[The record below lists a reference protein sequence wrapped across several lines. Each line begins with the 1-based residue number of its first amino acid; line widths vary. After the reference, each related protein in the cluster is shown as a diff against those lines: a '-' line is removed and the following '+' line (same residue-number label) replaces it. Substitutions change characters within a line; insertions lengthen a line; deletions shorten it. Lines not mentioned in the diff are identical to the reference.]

1 MISYK
6 SYESR
11 SGKYVVKLTVI
22 PGKLCA
28 SKVTLRK
35 VKKQGVKKPKIEKKK
50 QYVKQVQ
57 LDISHSAM
65 RLRMWGAQR

>member
-11 SGKYVVKLTVI
+11 SGKYVVKTTII
-22 PGKLCA
+22 PGELFA

-50 QYVKQVQ
+50 QHVKQVQ
-57 LDISHSAM
+57 LDISRTNM
-65 RLRMWGAQR
+65 LLRMWGIPR

>member
-1 MISYK
+1 MINY
-6 SYESR
+6 R
-11 SGKYVVKLTVI
+11 KYSNRTGEVVVKTTLI

-50 QYVKQVQ
+50 QHVKQVQ
-57 LDISHSAM
+57 LDISRTNM
-65 RLRMWGAQR
+65 LLRMWGIPR